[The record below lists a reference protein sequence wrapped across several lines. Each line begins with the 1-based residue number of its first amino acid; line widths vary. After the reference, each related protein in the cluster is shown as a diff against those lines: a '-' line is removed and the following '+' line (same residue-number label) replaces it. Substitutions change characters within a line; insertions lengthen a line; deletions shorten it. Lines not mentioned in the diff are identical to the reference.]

1 MKIRNWILLL
11 VFLLAGCRENPIHI
25 GEEATPTSLPT
36 PLVSITRPPDAQA
49 TAQQFLEAW
58 QKEDFVGMYN
68 LLTRVSR
75 DAKSQDDFTKL
86 YSDAIIQLT
95 MESLNFEVL
104 STLTN
109 PTASQVAYKVTFE
122 TALFGDISRDMQMN
136 LALEEGQWKV
146 QWDDSLI
153 LPELKGGNTL
163 ALDYTIPTRGNIYD
177 RNNNALAAETEAVA
191 LGVVPGNIGYNQFG
205 KVDTYLSV
213 LTGQTV
219 QRVQELYAN
228 AAPLWYVAIGTTTKQ
243 EVDERYSQLSELS
256 GLVMNN
262 FSARYYFENGI
273 APHVTGYVLAISAE
287 DLAEYKRKGYN
298 GSEQVGASGLEKWGE
313 DYLSG
318 KHGASLYVI
327 DPVGQVVTRLAQTE
341 SEPAASITTTIDKDF
356 QVEMQNAISG
366 FKGAIVVLER
376 DTGRVLAMAS
386 SPGFDPNLFEPA
398 NYNSSYQL
406 PDIFGSDDKPLVNRA
421 TQGGY
426 PLGSVFK
433 IITMA
438 AALES
443 GIYTKDSI
451 YNCQHE
457 FRELPDQVFYDWTY
471 EKEVA
476 PSGELTL
483 PEGLMRSCNP
493 WFYHI
498 GLDLYRQNRPND
510 VANMAR
516 AFGLGKATG
525 IGQVPEDVGA
535 VPDPT
540 NEGDAVQLAIGQGTM
555 LVTPLQVANF
565 VAALGNGGTLY
576 RPQVVEEV
584 VSTDGQ
590 QLMAFEPEVIG
601 TLPISAEN
609 MQIIRDAMFSVIND
623 RRGTAY
629 RPFLGV
635 SENIPI
641 YGKTGTA
648 QNPFGNAHAWFAG
661 YTDARLED
669 KPDIAAVVIA
679 ENGGE
684 GSETGAPIFRRI
696 MEVYFDGRPIMLY
709 PWETKLNV
717 TKTPTLEPTETLIP
731 SLTPTFD
738 PNATETPEP

>member
-11 VFLLAGCRENPIHI
+11 VFLLAGCRENSIHI
-25 GEEATPTSLPT
+25 GEEATSTPLPT

-68 LLTRVSR
+68 LLTQVSR
-75 DAKSQDDFTKL
+75 DAKNQDDFAKL
-86 YSDAIIQLT
+86 YDDAILQLT
-95 MESLNFEVL
+95 MDSMNFEIL

-109 PTASQVAYKVTFE
+109 PSASQVAYKVTFK

-146 QWDDSLI
+146 QWDDGMI
-153 LPELKGGNTL
+153 LPELKGGNHL

-177 RNNNALAAETEAVA
+177 RNDNALAADTEAVA

-213 LTGQTV
+213 LTGLTV
-219 QRVQELYAN
+219 QRVQQLYSN
-228 AAPLWYVAIGTTTKQ
+228 AAPLWYVAVGTTTKQ
-243 EVDERYSQLSELS
+243 EVDERYTQLSELS

-262 FSARYYFENGI
+262 YTARYYFESGI

-298 GSEQVGASGLEKWGE
+298 GSEQVGAAGLEKWGE

-327 DPVGQVVTRLAQTE
+327 DPNGQVVTRLAQTE
-341 SEPAASITTTIDKDF
+341 SEPAASIITTIDKDF

-406 PDIFGSDDKPLVNRA
+406 PDIFGSEDKPLVNRA

-471 EKEVA
+471 TKEVA

-493 WFYHI
+493 WFWHI

-525 IGQVPEDVGA
+525 IGQVPEDIGA
-535 VPDPT
+535 IPDPS

-565 VAALGNGGTLY
+565 IAALGNGGTLY

-590 QLMAFEPEVIG
+590 QLMTFEPEVIG

-609 MQIIRDAMFSVIND
+609 MQIIREAMFSVVNN

-635 SENIPI
+635 SEDIPI

-648 QNPFGNAHAWFAG
+648 QNPFGDAHAWFAG

-696 MEVYFDGRPIMLY
+696 MEVYFNGRPIMLY
-709 PWETKLNV
+709 PWESKLNV
-717 TKTPTLEPTETLIP
+717 TVTPTLEPTETLIP

>member
-11 VFLLAGCRENPIHI
+11 VFLLAGCRENPIQI
-25 GEEATPTSLPT
+25 GEEATPTPLPT
-36 PLVSITRPPDAQA
+36 PLISITRPPDAQA
-49 TAQQFLEAW
+49 TVHQYLEAW
-58 QKEDFVGMYN
+58 QNEDYVGMYN
-68 LLTRVSR
+68 LLTQISR

-86 YSDAIIQLT
+86 YSDAAIQLT
-95 MESLNFEVL
+95 VEALNFEVL

-109 PTASQVAYKVTFE
+109 PTVSQVAYQVTFD
-122 TALFGDISRDMQMN
+122 TVLFGDISRDMQMN

-153 LPELKGGNTL
+153 LPELKGGNRL
-163 ALDYTIPTRGNIYD
+163 ALDFIIPTRGNIYD
-177 RNNNALAAETEAVA
+177 KNENALAADTEAVA

-213 LTGQTV
+213 LTGLTV
-219 QRVQELYAN
+219 QRVQQLYSN

-243 EVDERYSQLSELS
+243 EVDARYKQLSELS

-262 FSARYYFENGI
+262 YKARYYFEGGI

-287 DLAEYKRKGYN
+287 DLAAYKRKGYN
-298 GSEQVGASGLEKWGE
+298 GSEQVGAAGLEKWGE

-327 DPVGQVVTRLAQTE
+327 DPNGQVVTRLAQTE
-341 SEPAASITTTIDKDF
+341 SEPAASIVTTLDKDF
-356 QVEMQNAISG
+356 QIQMQKAISG

-406 PDIFGSDDKPLVNRA
+406 PSIFGSEDKPLVNRA

-443 GIYTKDSI
+443 GIYTKDSM

-471 EKEVA
+471 TKEVA

-510 VANMAR
+510 IANMAR

-525 IGQVPEDVGA
+525 IGQVPEDIGA
-535 VPDPT
+535 VPDPS

-565 VAALGNGGTLY
+565 IAALGNGGTLY

-590 QLMAFEPEVIG
+590 QVMAFEPEVIG

-609 MQIIRDAMFSVIND
+609 MQIIREAMFSVVNN

-661 YTDARLED
+661 YTDARLEG

-709 PWETKLNV
+709 PWESKLNV
-717 TKTPTLEPTETLIP
+717 TVTPTLEPTETPIP

>member
-1 MKIRNWILLL
+1 M
-11 VFLLAGCRENPIHI
+11 
-25 GEEATPTSLPT
+25 
-36 PLVSITRPPDAQA
+36 
-49 TAQQFLEAW
+49 
-58 QKEDFVGMYN
+58 
-68 LLTRVSR
+68 
-75 DAKSQDDFTKL
+75 
-86 YSDAIIQLT
+86 
-95 MESLNFEVL
+95 
-104 STLTN
+104 
-109 PTASQVAYKVTFE
+109 
-122 TALFGDISRDMQMN
+122 
-136 LALEEGQWKV
+136 

-153 LPELKGGNTL
+153 LPELKGGNRL
-163 ALDYTIPTRGNIYD
+163 ALDFIIPTRGNIYD
-177 RNNNALAAETEAVA
+177 KNENALAADTEAVA

-213 LTGQTV
+213 LTGLTV
-219 QRVQELYAN
+219 QRVQQLYSN

-243 EVDERYSQLSELS
+243 EVDARYKQLSELS

-262 FSARYYFENGI
+262 YKARYYFEGGI

-287 DLAEYKRKGYN
+287 DLAAYKRKGYN
-298 GSEQVGASGLEKWGE
+298 GSEQVGAAGLEKWGE

-327 DPVGQVVTRLAQTE
+327 DPNGQVVTRLAQTE
-341 SEPAASITTTIDKDF
+341 SEPAASIVTTLDKDF
-356 QVEMQNAISG
+356 QIQMQKAISG

-406 PDIFGSDDKPLVNRA
+406 PSIFGSEDKPLVNRA

-443 GIYTKDSI
+443 GIYTKDSM

-471 EKEVA
+471 TKEVA

-510 VANMAR
+510 IANMAR

-525 IGQVPEDVGA
+525 IGQVPEDIGA
-535 VPDPT
+535 VPDPS

-565 VAALGNGGTLY
+565 IAALGNGGTLY

-590 QLMAFEPEVIG
+590 QVMAFEPEVIG

-609 MQIIRDAMFSVIND
+609 MQIIREAMFSVVNN

-661 YTDARLED
+661 YTDARLEG

-709 PWETKLNV
+709 PWESKLNV
-717 TKTPTLEPTETLIP
+717 TVTPTLEPTETPIP

>member
-11 VFLLAGCRENPIHI
+11 VFLLSACRENPIHL
-25 GEEATPTSLPT
+25 GDEATPTALPT

-68 LLTRVSR
+68 LLTQVSR

-86 YSDAIIQLT
+86 YNDAVIQLT
-95 MESLNFEVL
+95 MNSMNFEVL

-109 PTASQVAYKVTFE
+109 PTASQVAYRATFD
-122 TALFGDISRDMQMN
+122 TALFGEISRDMQMN
-136 LALEEGQWKV
+136 LALEEGQWKI

-153 LPELKGGNTL
+153 LPELKGGNHL

-177 RNNNALAAETEAVA
+177 KNNNALAAETEAVA

-205 KVDTYLSV
+205 KVDTYLSI
-213 LTGQTV
+213 LTGLTT
-219 QRVQELYAN
+219 QRVQELYAS
-228 AAPLWYVAIGTTTKQ
+228 AAPLWYVAIGTATKQ
-243 EVDERYSQLSELS
+243 AVDERYKQLSELS

-262 FSARYYFENGI
+262 YNARYYYEGGI

-298 GSEQVGASGLEKWGE
+298 GSEQVGSAGLEKWGE

-356 QVEMQNAISG
+356 QIEMQKAISG

-386 SPGFDPNLFEPA
+386 SPGYDPNLFEPA

-406 PDIFGSDDKPLVNRA
+406 PDIFASEDKPLVNRA

-443 GIYTKDSI
+443 GIYTKDSK

-471 EKEVA
+471 TKEVA

-493 WFYHI
+493 WFWHI

-525 IGQVPEDVGA
+525 IEQVPEDIGA
-535 VPDPT
+535 IPDPA

-565 VAALGNGGTLY
+565 IAALGNGGTLY

-590 QLMAFEPEVIG
+590 KLTSFEPEVIG

-609 MQIIRDAMFSVIND
+609 MQIIREAMFSVVNN

-661 YTDARLED
+661 YTDANLED

-684 GSETGAPIFRRI
+684 GSETGAPIFKRI
-696 MEVYFDGRPIMLY
+696 MEVYFEGRPISLY
-709 PWETKLNV
+709 PWESKLNV
-717 TKTPTLEPTETLIP
+717 TVTPTLEPTETLIP

>member
-25 GEEATPTSLPT
+25 GEEATPTPLPT
-36 PLVSITRPPDAQA
+36 PLISITRPPDAQA
-49 TAQQFLEAW
+49 TVHQYLEAW
-58 QKEDFVGMYN
+58 QKEDYVGMYN
-68 LLTRVSR
+68 LLTQISR
-75 DAKSQDDFTKL
+75 DAKSQDDFIKL
-86 YSDAIIQLT
+86 YSDAAIQLT
-95 MESLNFEVL
+95 MEAFNFEVL

-109 PTASQVAYKVTFE
+109 PSVSQVAYKVTFD
-122 TALFGDISRDMQMN
+122 TVLFGDISRDMQMN

-146 QWDDSLI
+146 QWDDSII
-153 LPELKGGNTL
+153 LPELKGGNRL
-163 ALDYTIPTRGNIYD
+163 ALDFIIPTRGNIYD
-177 RNNNALAAETEAVA
+177 KNENALAADTEAVA

-213 LTGQTV
+213 LTGLTV
-219 QRVQELYAN
+219 QRIQQLYSN

-243 EVDERYSQLSELS
+243 EVDARYKQLSELS

-262 FSARYYFENGI
+262 YRARYYFESGI

-287 DLAEYKRKGYN
+287 DLAAYKRKGYN
-298 GSEQVGASGLEKWGE
+298 GSEQVGAAGLEKWGE

-327 DPVGQVVTRLAQTE
+327 DPNGQVVTRLAQTE
-341 SEPAASITTTIDKDF
+341 SEPASSIVTTLDKDF
-356 QVEMQNAISG
+356 QIQMQKAISG

-406 PDIFGSDDKPLVNRA
+406 PNIFGSEDKPLVNRA

-443 GIYTKDSI
+443 GLYTKDSM

-471 EKEVA
+471 AKEVA

-493 WFYHI
+493 WFYHL

-510 VANMAR
+510 IANMAR

-525 IGQVPEDVGA
+525 IGQVPEDIGA
-535 VPDPT
+535 VPDPS

-565 VAALGNGGTLY
+565 IAALGNGGTLY
-576 RPQVVEEV
+576 RPQIVEEV

-590 QLMAFEPEVIG
+590 QVMTFEPEVIG

-609 MQIIRDAMFSVIND
+609 MQIIREAMFSVVNN

-635 SENIPI
+635 SESIPI

-661 YTDARLED
+661 YTDAKLEG

-709 PWETKLNV
+709 PWESKLNV
-717 TKTPTLEPTETLIP
+717 TVTPTLEPTETPIP

>member
-1 MKIRNWILLL
+1 M
-11 VFLLAGCRENPIHI
+11 
-25 GEEATPTSLPT
+25 
-36 PLVSITRPPDAQA
+36 
-49 TAQQFLEAW
+49 
-58 QKEDFVGMYN
+58 QK
-68 LLTRVSR
+68 
-75 DAKSQDDFTKL
+75 
-86 YSDAIIQLT
+86 
-95 MESLNFEVL
+95 
-104 STLTN
+104 
-109 PTASQVAYKVTFE
+109 
-122 TALFGDISRDMQMN
+122 
-136 LALEEGQWKV
+136 
-146 QWDDSLI
+146 
-153 LPELKGGNTL
+153 
-163 ALDYTIPTRGNIYD
+163 
-177 RNNNALAAETEAVA
+177 
-191 LGVVPGNIGYNQFG
+191 
-205 KVDTYLSV
+205 
-213 LTGQTV
+213 
-219 QRVQELYAN
+219 
-228 AAPLWYVAIGTTTKQ
+228 
-243 EVDERYSQLSELS
+243 
-256 GLVMNN
+256 
-262 FSARYYFENGI
+262 
-273 APHVTGYVLAISAE
+273 
-287 DLAEYKRKGYN
+287 
-298 GSEQVGASGLEKWGE
+298 
-313 DYLSG
+313 
-318 KHGASLYVI
+318 
-327 DPVGQVVTRLAQTE
+327 
-341 SEPAASITTTIDKDF
+341 
-356 QVEMQNAISG
+356 AISG

-406 PDIFGSDDKPLVNRA
+406 PSIFGSEDKPLVNRA

-443 GIYTKDSI
+443 GIYTKDSM

-510 VANMAR
+510 IANMAR

-525 IGQVPEDVGA
+525 IGQVPEDIGA
-535 VPDPT
+535 VPDPS

-565 VAALGNGGTLY
+565 IAALGNGGTLY

-590 QLMAFEPEVIG
+590 QLMTFEPEVIG

-609 MQIIRDAMFSVIND
+609 MQIIREAMFSVVNN

-696 MEVYFDGRPIMLY
+696 MEVYFEGRPIMLY
-709 PWETKLNV
+709 PWESKLNV
-717 TKTPTLEPTETLIP
+717 TVTPTLEPTETPIP